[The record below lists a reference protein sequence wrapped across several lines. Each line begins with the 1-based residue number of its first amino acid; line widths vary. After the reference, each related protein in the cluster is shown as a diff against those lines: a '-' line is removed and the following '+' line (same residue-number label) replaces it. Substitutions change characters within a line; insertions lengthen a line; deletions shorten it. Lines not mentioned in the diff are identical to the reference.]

1 MSMENLELIYKE
13 LVKMVLCEYNGFEKF
28 TDTMDYI
35 GEDNIYYSI
44 MTGQHIDATDRD
56 YDNYNR
62 LMEIKDILIEC
73 APDMGLISN
82 IVDCEFNVVNREL
95 LVLFCEKYECYK
107 YWYLII
113 KDIFCR
119 LYTNNNIYDYYKNE
133 VDALEKIFDY
143 YHKTIIPQKA
153 LSELSNTPNQEQEPQ
168 TPTNPIL
175 PPELST
181 PEAMKYWKK
190 AQEAGLVDEHY
201 QWLETKVLLACFA
214 KEMSD
219 RFDLGKGTN
228 SDGSKRINWKIFENL
243 FGVSN
248 LRGALNDLKK
258 TGDNPLNI
266 NLVNDIFK

>member
-1 MSMENLELIYKE
+1 MLQTFEHNRTKIVDMHQQFSILMQYLEQNKPDKQTIYLLE
-13 LVKMVLCEYNGFEKF
+13 HLYTEADWQYSDFLGEWIVRGFSVSDEQIEVLCSKYAYLEFWEEVF
-28 TDTMDYI
+28 DLMI
-35 GEDNIYYSI
+35 S
-44 MTGQHIDATDRD
+44 ATDFDRCSLEVHLKIVED
-56 YDNYNR
+56 FS
-62 LMEIKDILIEC
+62 
-73 APDMGLISN
+73 IS
-82 IVDCEFNVVNREL
+82 
-95 LVLFCEKYECYK
+95 
-107 YWYLII
+107 LII
-113 KDIFCR
+113 RD
-119 LYTNNNIYDYYKNE
+119 
-133 VDALEKIFDY
+133 IFDY
-143 YHKTIIPQKA
+143 YHKTIIPRKA

-168 TPTNPIL
+168 EQEPQTPTNPIL
-175 PPELST
+175 PPKLST

-243 FGVSN
+243 FGESN